1 MNRTL
6 QITGLFTHPI
16 KSCAAVGHH
25 RVRLDAFGL
34 SWDRHWMLV
43 DAAGVFVSQRSVP
56 ALAVVAPCVMEA
68 QLQVTAPGFPPLSVP
83 LQNDR
88 SIRRSVTVWSDRV
101 TAWDE
106 GSAAAEWFSDFAG
119 VELRLVRFPNDAVR
133 PVDRRYSTR
142 PDGRTAFSDGFPLL
156 LASEESLEELNR
168 RLVARGRLPVLM
180 SRFRPN
186 VVVGGA
192 DRPFAED
199 DWLSVR
205 TDDLKLDL
213 VKPCA
218 RCVMTTTDQQTGL
231 IPEAGEPLATLST
244 FRRWGSHV
252 AFAQNGVAHGSGEW
266 VVGAALIVE
275 PGVPNRWQIGPPKSI
290 DATV

>member
-1 MNRTL
+1 MDRAL

-16 KSCAAVGHH
+16 KSCAAVGHQ

-34 SWDRHWMLV
+34 SWDRRWMLV
-43 DAAGVFVSQRSVP
+43 DATGVFVSQRSVP
-56 ALAVVAPCVMEA
+56 ALAVVAPCVTET
-68 QLQVTAPGFPPLSVP
+68 QLEVAAPGFPPLQVP

-88 SIRRSVTVWSDRV
+88 SILRPVTVWSDHV
-101 TAWDE
+101 SAWDE
-106 GSAAAEWFSDFAG
+106 GDLAAAWFSTFAG
-119 VELRLVRFPNDAVR
+119 VELRLVRFPNDALR

-156 LASEESLEELNR
+156 LASEESLGELNR
-168 RLVARGRLPVLM
+168 RLVARGHHPVPM

-186 VVVGGA
+186 VVVAGA

-205 TDDLKLDL
+205 TGDLKLDL

-218 RCVMTTTDQQTGL
+218 RCVMTTTDQQSGR

-252 AFAQNGVAHGSGEW
+252 AFAQNGVAHGSGDW
-266 VVGAALIVE
+266 VVGAALTVE
-275 PGVPNRWQIGPPKSI
+275 PGVPNRWQIGPPKAS